1 MAKYYAEPLKAA
13 GKALIALGNIGAALL
28 FVQSYWTLDKLS
40 GLIASIMWLI
50 SCYAVGMML
59 VGMGYRREP
68 RNANHDKE

>member
-13 GKALIALGNIGAALL
+13 GKGLIALGNIGAALL

-68 RNANHDKE
+68 Q